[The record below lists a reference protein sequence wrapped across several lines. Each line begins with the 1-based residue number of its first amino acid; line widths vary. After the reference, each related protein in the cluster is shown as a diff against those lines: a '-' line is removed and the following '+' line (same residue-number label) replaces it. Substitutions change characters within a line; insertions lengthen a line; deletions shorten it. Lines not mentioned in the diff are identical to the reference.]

1 MPSRAAKL
9 HMDCPRCGE
18 EGLRFHIEQKLVGQT
33 VSVVCIKCQQVD
45 VEVSFRDLC
54 ELISGITKRT
64 ASKGKVDH
72 EWVAGFIEDH
82 LEL

>member
-18 EGLRFHIEQKLVGQT
+18 EGLRFHITEGLIGQQ
-33 VSVVCIKCQQVD
+33 VEILCIKCQEIEG
-45 VEVSFRDLC
+45 EVSYRDLC

-64 ASKGKVDH
+64 ASHGEADH
-72 EWVAGFIEDH
+72 KWLTGFIEDH